1 MWKMNKRCFILVIMV
16 FFFLVS
22 LLLQVSTEAFAQSDM
37 FIYPKEGQSNEQMEQ
52 DKYAC
57 YGWAKKQTGFDPM
70 EVPKATAPP
79 PSKGRKKGG
88 LLKGAAGGALLGAG
102 IGAIAGD
109 TGKGAAIGAVSG
121 GVFGG
126 ARRQNQKKQ
135 EAHAEQQWEQEQ
147 ASQYAQRRN
156 QYDRAY
162 SACLE
167 ARGYTVK

>member
-1 MWKMNKRCFILVIMV
+1 MIMQKTNKRHYCIAIMLV
-16 FFFLVS
+16 FFLAS
-22 LLLQVSTEAFAQSDM
+22 LPAAYEAFAQSDM
-37 FIYPKEGQSNEQMEQ
+37 FIYPKEGQSNEQLER
-52 DKYAC
+52 DKYEC
-57 YGWAKKQTGFDPM
+57 YGWSKKQTGFDPM
-70 EVPKATAPP
+70 EVPTATAPP
-79 PSKGRKKGG
+79 PKKERKKGG
-88 LLKGAAGGALLGAG
+88 ALKGAAGGALLGAG

-135 EAHAEQQWEQEQ
+135 EAHAQQQWEQDQ
-147 ASQYAQRRN
+147 ASQYSQRRN
-156 QYDRAY
+156 QYNRAY